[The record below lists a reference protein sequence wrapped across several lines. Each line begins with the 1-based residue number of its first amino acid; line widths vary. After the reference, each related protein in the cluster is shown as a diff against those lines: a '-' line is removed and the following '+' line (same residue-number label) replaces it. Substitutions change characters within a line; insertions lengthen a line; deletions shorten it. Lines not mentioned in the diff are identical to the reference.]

1 MIAYLS
7 QAERIPKLSEI
18 KMSEAASAL
27 MRERGLGELAE
38 KMGIELIELSAERTV
53 ARMPVLGNR
62 QPLGLVNGGAYLV
75 LGETLGSISSNVW
88 ANALGKFAVG
98 IEINA
103 SHSKSCKEGY
113 VTAICESV
121 SLGRTLAVH
130 EIVCYDD
137 DKQRLST
144 VRITNLLRDRKDQSV
159 N

>member
-7 QAERIPKLSEI
+7 SAERIPKLSEI
-18 KMSEAASAL
+18 KMSDAARSL
-27 MRERGLGELAE
+27 MQERGLGELAE

-53 ARMPVLGNR
+53 ARMPAIGNR

-88 ANALGKFAVG
+88 AHTQGKFAVG

-103 SHSKSCKEGY
+103 SHSKSCKQGF

-121 SLGRTLAVH
+121 SLGGTLAVH
-130 EIVCYDD
+130 EIVCYDEANE
-137 DKQRLST
+137 RLST
-144 VRITNLLRDRKDQSV
+144 VRMTNLLRERRD
-159 N
+159 